1 LGDTNVSTKQF
12 RWFTIALIAFNTVWG
27 FNNVV
32 NNYAQQGASVITS
45 WVIILIIYFIPYT
58 LMVGQLGS
66 TFKKSGGGVSSWIDE
81 TSTRG
86 LAYFA
91 AWTYWVVHVPYL
103 AQKPQNVLI
112 AISWAFTGAGT
123 YFSHFSTAIFSILC
137 LIVFL
142 FFMWVASKGIT
153 TLGVIATLAGLAT
166 FVMSILFIFLAI
178 AAPHLPNVTAATPH
192 LTSVKTYIPNFNFGY
207 FTTLSMLVLAV
218 GGSEKIAPYVNKTRN
233 ASREF
238 PLGMIILAVL
248 VGICAIVGSIGMA
261 IIFNSNA
268 IPKDLMMNGAYSA
281 FQRLGQYYHIGNSLM
296 ITYGLTNSIGQIAA
310 LIVSIDA
317 PLRILLSGHNDQ
329 YVPKSL
335 MKLNKH
341 GVFINGYKMTGV
353 LVGIL
358 IMVPALGIKNIQEL
372 YNWLLNLNSIV
383 MPLRYLWV
391 FVAFML
397 LSKHMTKFHSDYR
410 FVKNKTI
417 GWLLGFWCFIFTAF
431 VCVLGMVPKIS
442 FSANPHSWFL
452 QLGMN
457 IVTPIVLIALGLI
470 MPMIARRN
478 KNK

>member
-1 LGDTNVSTKQF
+1 
-12 RWFTIALIAFNTVWG
+12 
-27 FNNVV
+27 
-32 NNYAQQGASVITS
+32 
-45 WVIILIIYFIPYT
+45 
-58 LMVGQLGS
+58 
-66 TFKKSGGGVSSWIDE
+66 
-81 TSTRG
+81 
-86 LAYFA
+86 
-91 AWTYWVVHVPYL
+91 
-103 AQKPQNVLI
+103 
-112 AISWAFTGAGT
+112 
-123 YFSHFSTAIFSILC
+123 
-137 LIVFL
+137 
-142 FFMWVASKGIT
+142 
-153 TLGVIATLAGLAT
+153 
-166 FVMSILFIFLAI
+166 
-178 AAPHLPNVTAATPH
+178 
-192 LTSVKTYIPNFNFGY
+192 
-207 FTTLSMLVLAV
+207 
-218 GGSEKIAPYVNKTRN
+218 
-233 ASREF
+233 
-238 PLGMIILAVL
+238 
-248 VGICAIVGSIGMA
+248 
-261 IIFNSNA
+261 
-268 IPKDLMMNGAYSA
+268 MMNGAYSA
-281 FQRLGQYYHIGNSLM
+281 FQRLGQYYHIGNTLM

-442 FSANPHSWFL
+442 FLADPHSWFL

-470 MPMIARRN
+470 MPMIARRD
-478 KNK
+478 KSVKKGD